1 MSIGSRRRLRAFA
14 AVSVIAT
21 GVALMVGA
29 AGASAAPAPPDV
41 IYTTATDGTTFATLD
56 SLTGAGT
63 LLGSTGRAQGWAVAM
78 DTDGTMWTTIN
89 GFGAAQIA
97 TVDKVTG
104 QATPVGSP
112 LGTWMIALEIAP
124 DGTMYGIGYSDRRLY
139 RINKATGAGTLIGAD
154 TGIAATMDLA
164 FDCAGRLWAT
174 AMGNMWTVDPATG
187 IAVARPS
194 ITGVT
199 QGAASVMG
207 LMVDRSCRMYVTTY
221 TSPSSMYELDPA
233 TGSATLIGVTG
244 LARPH
249 GGSAGLV
256 VDTQAPATT
265 DDVPATAA
273 AARVTVSLS
282 ATDNGSGVD
291 KTYYTLGAA
300 PAAPSTASTPYD
312 PANKPALNVGEK
324 LRYFS
329 VDVAGNAEA
338 VKTSRALASTP
349 PPPAPVL
356 CGKAIVLT
364 DVTLRGRVVRIG
376 GVVRAEHA
384 GRPVAITVGGR
395 VVARTMSAADGTFS
409 TKAKRSATGKAV
421 RYQASVD
428 GKQSAALAAARRL
441 VIDSQTSTARGQRI
455 RGHLVSRDRAGR
467 KLAVDRLLGCS
478 GDRTRRARLVRT
490 DGNGRFVVSLRK
502 PSTSEKVA
510 YYRLRTVSGTT
521 SFTVP
526 VVVRAQAAVSAV
538 RRTHA
543 APSIANKQLPG
554 SAVQFGT
561 AGAEPR
567 VCALHPMMMGAVR

>member
-1 MSIGSRRRLRAFA
+1 MSSRAQVVARSRSIGSRRRLRAFA

-21 GVALMVGA
+21 GVAFMVGA

-112 LGTWMIALEIAP
+112 IGAQMIALEIAP
-124 DGTMYGIGYSDRRLY
+124 DGTMYGIGYQDRRLY

-187 IAVARPS
+187 NAVARPS

-199 QGAASVMG
+199 EGAISVMG

-244 LARPH
+244 LACPH

-256 VDTQAPATT
+256 VDQAGT
-265 DDVPATAA
+265 DHDRRRAGDG
-273 AARVTVSLS
+273 RG
-282 ATDNGSGVD
+282 GSGHGVAVGD
-291 KTYYTLGAA
+291 RQQLGRGADLLHA
-300 PAAPSTASTPYD
+300 RCCT
-312 PANKPALNVGEK
+312 
-324 LRYFS
+324 
-329 VDVAGNAEA
+329 
-338 VKTSRALASTP
+338 
-349 PPPAPVL
+349 
-356 CGKAIVLT
+356 CG
-364 DVTLRGRVVRIG
+364 
-376 GVVRAEHA
+376 
-384 GRPVAITVGGR
+384 
-395 VVARTMSAADGTFS
+395 
-409 TKAKRSATGKAV
+409 
-421 RYQASVD
+421 
-428 GKQSAALAAARRL
+428 
-441 VIDSQTSTARGQRI
+441 
-455 RGHLVSRDRAGR
+455 
-467 KLAVDRLLGCS
+467 AVDRQH
-478 GDRTRRARLVRT
+478 A
-490 DGNGRFVVSLRK
+490 LR
-502 PSTSEKVA
+502 
-510 YYRLRTVSGTT
+510 
-521 SFTVP
+521 
-526 VVVRAQAAVSAV
+526 
-538 RRTHA
+538 
-543 APSIANKQLPG
+543 PG
-554 SAVQFGT
+554 EQ
-561 AGAEPR
+561 AGAER
-567 VCALHPMMMGAVR
+567 RREAALLLGGRRRKR